1 MSFSGCKANYLH
13 LNCTQLLR
21 QAHAACKRGIQ
32 TLITPGPS
40 SLSSFGKRS
49 CGPDSQPALAAVTPP
64 NAAAVASPAENAD
77 FAKARL
83 QYDDNMNQY
92 IKQREEV
99 NGLQYGTVE
108 LASRNAMQWTATYY
122 RLTDQVM
129 DAGKHTPSSKSQNAR
144 PKTWIISCC
153 SAAKK
158 CKQLHG
164 PECVMLCCK
173 SHLSVLSAVILV
185 DDLTA

>member
-1 MSFSGCKANYLH
+1 MRAVFAANSLMNCNQIHAHNRLALH
-13 LNCTQLLR
+13 FAAE
-21 QAHAACKRGIQ
+21 QAHAAFKRGIQ
-32 TLITPGPS
+32 MHFTLITPGPS
-40 SLSSFGKRS
+40 SLSSLGKRS

-108 LASRNAMQWTATYY
+108 LASRIAMQWTATYY

-144 PKTWIISCC
+144 
-153 SAAKK
+153 
-158 CKQLHG
+158 
-164 PECVMLCCK
+164 LCIDN
-173 SHLSVLSAVILV
+173 SVPQRSKEVS
-185 DDLTA
+185 TTTSP